1 MDRFTVLATPRSFAK
16 LDPAPLKLLEENG
29 CQVIRLPKDGGT
41 LAEQLPQYLPQADGI
56 VAGLEEYTPELIR
69 LGKKLKV
76 ISRYGVGYNNVDM
89 AAAKEMG
96 VTVCNTPGANSDS
109 VADLAMALML
119 DAARNVTRM
128 DAVIR
133 AGGKDK
139 PLSGGEMWKKT
150 LGVVGTGRIGKG
162 VIQRAS
168 GFQMKIL
175 AYDAYPDEAFVKAQ
189 GGRYVE
195 LDELFRESDF
205 ITLHAPLNDETRN
218 MVDARRLSLMKPTA
232 VLVNTARGGIIDE
245 EALYQALKN
254 GQIAG
259 AALDATVAEPPCDS
273 PLRELPNCLLTPHAG
288 AATREAGNN
297 MGMMAAQNAL
307 DVLNGRPCRFIVS

>member
-1 MDRFTVLATPRSFAK
+1 MSRFTILATPRSFAK
-16 LDPAPLKLLEENG
+16 VDPAPLKLLEDND
-29 CQVIRLPKDGGT
+29 CQVIRLPKDGGA
-41 LAEQLPQYLPQADGI
+41 LADELPRYMAQADGI
-56 VAGLEEYTPELIR
+56 VAGLEEYTPELMR
-69 LGKKLKV
+69 LGTKLKV

-89 AAAKEMG
+89 DTAKAMG

-133 AGGKDK
+133 AGGKDR
-139 PLSGGEMWKKT
+139 PISGGEMWRKT

-162 VIQRAS
+162 VILRAS

-189 GGRYVE
+189 GGTYVE
-195 LDELFRESDF
+195 LDELFREADF
-205 ITLHAPLNDETRN
+205 ITLHAPLNDQTKH
-218 MVDARRLSLMKPTA
+218 MVDARRLAMMKPTA
-232 VLVNTARGGIIDE
+232 VIVNTARGGIIDE
-245 EALYQALKN
+245 DALYQALKS

-273 PLRELPNCLLTPHAG
+273 PLKELPNCILTPHAG

-297 MGMMAAQNAL
+297 MGMMAAQSAL